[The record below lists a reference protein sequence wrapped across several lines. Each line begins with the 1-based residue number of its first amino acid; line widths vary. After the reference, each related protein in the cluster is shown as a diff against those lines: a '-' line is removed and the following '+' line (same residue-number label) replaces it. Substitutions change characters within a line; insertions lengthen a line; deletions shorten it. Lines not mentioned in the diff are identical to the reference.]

1 MIDLKKLQTIHGSLK
16 KYEDYLKEVR
26 DKHPENFI
34 DIAEIIQT
42 YTKLVDIYN
51 NLRKEEENINQK
63 KKQSFNTQKIQ
74 NKMIMKYIKEKKNS
88 YIHLMMS
95 LIICFV
101 VITYKVDLFAIC
113 YMLNVNRNNKK
124 KSHIKIAHRNLG

>member
-1 MIDLKKLQTIHGSLK
+1 VIDLKKLQTIHGSLK

-63 KKQSFNTQKIQ
+63 KKTEAEEF
-74 NKMIMKYIKEKKNS
+74 
-88 YIHLMMS
+88 
-95 LIICFV
+95 
-101 VITYKVDLFAIC
+101 
-113 YMLNVNRNNKK
+113 KK
-124 KSHIKIAHRNLG
+124 KKYNLESSINKIITETGNIQLEIKVCIEF